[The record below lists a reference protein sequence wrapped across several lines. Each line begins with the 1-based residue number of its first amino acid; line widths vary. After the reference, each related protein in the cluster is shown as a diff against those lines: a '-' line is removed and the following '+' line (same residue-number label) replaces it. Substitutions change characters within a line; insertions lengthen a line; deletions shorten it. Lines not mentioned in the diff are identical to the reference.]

1 MNECFIYDFETMSTR
16 PVDGVIVSLGMLV
29 YTESRFAGNPYTYE
43 ELLEQGEFVKFD
55 VKDQV
60 VNHGRKVQSSTVE
73 WWSKQGAAA
82 REKIKPLPTD
92 VSISKLYDIM
102 KSYAG
107 NPEKVFTRGNTFD
120 PMFVQSICG
129 KEPYKWHNV
138 RDTRS
143 MIEGMMWGADVEN
156 SFIPAGLEDK
166 FVHHD
171 PVHDVVMDVM
181 RMQHV
186 AQMIG

>member
-102 KSYAG
+102 KSYVA
-107 NPEKVFTRGNTFD
+107 NKTVD
-120 PMFVQSICG
+120 
-129 KEPYKWHNV
+129 
-138 RDTRS
+138 
-143 MIEGMMWGADVEN
+143 A
-156 SFIPAGLEDK
+156 FIK
-166 FVHHD
+166 
-171 PVHDVVMDVM
+171 
-181 RMQHV
+181 Q
-186 AQMIG
+186 